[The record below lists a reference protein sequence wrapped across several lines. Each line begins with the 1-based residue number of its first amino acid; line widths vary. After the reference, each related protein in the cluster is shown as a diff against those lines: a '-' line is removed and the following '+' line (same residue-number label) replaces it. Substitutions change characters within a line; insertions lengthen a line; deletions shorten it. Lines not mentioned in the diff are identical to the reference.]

1 MPRLSEAP
9 INKLLRINKIHCD
22 KKMCRRLQ
30 SLGFTKDALF
40 TLMKNDNGDVIAIL
54 GAQKIAINAVVA
66 SKICVREVIDE

>member
-1 MPRLSEAP
+1 
-9 INKLLRINKIHCD
+9 
-22 KKMCRRLQ
+22 MCRRLQ

-66 SKICVREVIDE
+66 SKICVREVVDE